1 MQIRYPSR
9 LTNIKLYFT
18 RSSVSSDRIS
28 LAVLDVDQGQ
38 GEDDGSESQLHF
50 DAFSEEDL
58 NLSEIFLCD
67 VIDVM
72 SCLGG
77 LLTRVLGR
85 LDCQEQWRLCFY
97 IPSLTLPP
105 VQPINILMRLV
116 IAYLSSAV
124 ESNATFINIILIAR
138 AVRLLPSY
146 DIIKRQARLS
156 IA

>member
-58 NLSEIFLCD
+58 NFSGMFLG
-67 VIDVM
+67 DVM
-72 SCLGG
+72 S
-77 LLTRVLGR
+77 
-85 LDCQEQWRLCFY
+85 
-97 IPSLTLPP
+97 SL
-105 VQPINILMRLV
+105 
-116 IAYLSSAV
+116 
-124 ESNATFINIILIAR
+124 
-138 AVRLLPSY
+138 
-146 DIIKRQARLS
+146 
-156 IA
+156 